1 MLIELKQSALQAYF
15 GAVCTAPIFVAHQNV
30 LEDIETLSFDE
41 KNRIREFGSE
51 KRKVEYILGRFALK
65 DVLACIN
72 HHADTATIAWPCA
85 FCSLSHS
92 EGNAVAVAATAV
104 PGIGI
109 DLQLNRTPS
118 FEIADRILSGP
129 TLAFWQQLPEPDKA
143 KTLQRLWTAN
153 EAIYKACPAP
163 QPAYFRHYRV
173 HSPDLM
179 ESLAS
184 IDNTPYQFIVYS
196 AELTNGFIS
205 IAIRLN

>member
-1 MLIELKQSALQAYF
+1 MLIELNQSALQAYF
-15 GAVCTAPIFVAHQNV
+15 GAVCTAPIFVAHQHIVAEPENF
-30 LEDIETLSFDE
+30 TLNE
-41 KNRIREFGSE
+41 KIRMREFGSE

-72 HHADTATIAWPCA
+72 HDADTSTIAWPSA

-92 EGNAVAVAATAV
+92 EGNAVAVASIAV
-104 PGIGI
+104 SGIGI

-118 FEIADRILSGP
+118 FEMADRILSGP
-129 TLAFWQQLPEPDKA
+129 TLAFWQQLPEPVKA

-179 ESLAS
+179 ESQAS
-184 IDNTPYQFIVYS
+184 IDNTPYQFIVHS
-196 AELTNGFIS
+196 AELANGFVS
-205 IAIRLN
+205 IAIRQT